1 MTRTKT
7 LISAAAAL
15 AWAAGAAAAP
25 LTVNIEGIEAR
36 GGTFYV
42 GVQTEEQFMQ
52 DAGVAGEILEAP
64 AAGNKS
70 FTFDLPEG
78 VYSISVWHDF
88 NGNGQFDMSEQ
99 GMPMDGWSSI
109 NAETLRA
116 APTFEQSSLAL
127 PADGA
132 AATLKVYY
140 PD

>member
-1 MTRTKT
+1 MTRVKA
-7 LISAAAAL
+7 LISVAAAL
-15 AWAAGAAAAP
+15 ACATSAAAAP

-52 DAGVAGEILEAP
+52 NAGVAGEILSAP
-64 AAGNKS
+64 AAGSKS

-78 VYSISVWHDF
+78 VYSISVWHDI
-88 NGNGQFDMSEQ
+88 NGNAQFDMSEQ

-109 NAETLRA
+109 NADSLRGP
-116 APTFEQSSLAL
+116 PTFEQTSLAL

-140 PD
+140 PE

>member
-1 MTRTKT
+1 MPPLKA

-15 AWAAGAAAAP
+15 ACAASAAAAP
-25 LTVNIEGIEAR
+25 LTVNIDGIEAR

-42 GVQTEEQFMQ
+42 GVQTEAQFMKN
-52 DAGVAGEILEAP
+52 DGVAGEILEAP
-64 AAGNKS
+64 AAGSRS

-78 VYSISVWHDF
+78 VYSISVWHDV

-99 GMPMDGWSSI
+99 GMPLDGWSSI

-127 PADGA
+127 PAAGA

-140 PD
+140 PK